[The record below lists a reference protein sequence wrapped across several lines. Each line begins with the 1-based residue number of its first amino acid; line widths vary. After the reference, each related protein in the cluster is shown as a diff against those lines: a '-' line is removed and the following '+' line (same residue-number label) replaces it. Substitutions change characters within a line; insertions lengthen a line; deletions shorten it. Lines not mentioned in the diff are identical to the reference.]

1 MNKNMLKNIWV
12 LVFLFFI
19 FFFYIDFYVG
29 FYRLYFIYDY
39 MAYKIDFILYIHSFQ
54 EFYKIKKKIGKKFM
68 VKVKKKIIY
77 LEVSPGFRY
86 NLIGGVNF
94 YFSPVFGLKLTGDK
108 IDLIREKKK
117 KNKTPVTQAYK
128 YNIERIKNFVPNIFS
143 IGSLLGI
150 NYEITENFGINL
162 TCKMNITKV
171 YGKRDVVPNH
181 ILSFRLGLDYTF
193 NE

>member
-1 MNKNMLKNIWV
+1 M
-12 LVFLFFI
+12 
-19 FFFYIDFYVG
+19 
-29 FYRLYFIYDY
+29 
-39 MAYKIDFILYIHSFQ
+39 
-54 EFYKIKKKIGKKFM
+54 
-68 VKVKKKIIY
+68 
-77 LEVSPGFRY
+77 
-86 NLIGGVNF
+86 
-94 YFSPVFGLKLTGDK
+94 FGLKLTGDK

-143 IGSLLGI
+143 MGSLLGI
-150 NYEITENFGINL
+150 NSEITENFGINL

-193 NE
+193 E